1 MEQQEYLIK
10 LQMLEQQTAQFGE
23 QLQLIDKQVV
33 ELDRLKE
40 NVERLEGSKKSEMF
54 SEVGKGIY
62 VKGKL
67 ESPEMMVDVGNKV
80 LVPKTGKEIR
90 GIVDSQIKKFADV
103 KVEIS
108 KKVEEINQEVDSLI
122 KDKGEA
128 LDKVGEGVP
137 LEKGSK
143 GKGKKK

>member
-40 NVERLEGSKKSEMF
+40 NVARLEESEKSEMF

-62 VKGKL
+62 VKGQL

-80 LVPKTGKEIR
+80 LVPKTGKEIL

-122 KDKGEA
+122 KGKGEA
-128 LDKVGEGVP
+128 LDEDSGK
-137 LEKGSK
+137 KGSK
-143 GKGKKK
+143 EKVKGKK

>member
-40 NVERLEGSKKSEMF
+40 NVARLEESEKSEMF

-80 LVPKTGKEIR
+80 LVPKTGKEIL

-122 KDKGEA
+122 KGKGEA
-128 LDKVGEGVP
+128 LDEDSGK
-137 LEKGSK
+137 KGSK
-143 GKGKKK
+143 EKVKGKK